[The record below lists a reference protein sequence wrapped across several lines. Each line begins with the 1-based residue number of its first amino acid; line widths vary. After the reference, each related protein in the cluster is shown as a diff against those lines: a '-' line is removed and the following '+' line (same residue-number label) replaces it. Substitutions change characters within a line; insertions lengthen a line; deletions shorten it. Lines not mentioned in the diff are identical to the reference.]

1 MRGLLLL
8 EDGLLVEGC
17 GFGSPGIRVGEIVF
31 TTGMVGYPETLTD
44 PSFCGQIL
52 VATHPLIGNYGVP
65 SRSILEHG
73 LPSHYESDR
82 IWVEAF
88 IVSFETSPSHWAS
101 SKSLHEWLAEEG
113 VPGISNV
120 DTRMLVKHIRDKGV
134 MMAVA
139 AVYPEENFLEL
150 EYLRKLLEESEH
162 YNEAYLVSRV
172 SPRKI
177 VIHEPGGN
185 ARRTVVV
192 VDCGVKYGIL
202 RELLKRGFRVVRI
215 PYNEDPIKYL
225 HEFNACGV
233 VFSNGPGNPELL
245 SDTIRSARAVIEY
258 GVPSLGI
265 CLGHQ
270 ILAIASG
277 AETYKLKY
285 GHRGQNKPCMC
296 VERSKC
302 FVTSQNHGFAVDEN
316 SLDETGFKLWMINVD
331 DRTIEG
337 LKHSSK
343 PIITVQFHPEG
354 SPGPLDSSWIFDMF
368 TGMVEKYGDA
378 L

>member
-1 MRGLLLL
+1 MQLLSIVFSKYYLTYYPLPEWWKNLYVVDECGFEGLAVKYCLKRCRRGLRGLLLL

-150 EYLRKLLEESEH
+150 EYLRKLKLKSE
-162 YNEAYLVSRV
+162 
-172 SPRKI
+172 
-177 VIHEPGGN
+177 
-185 ARRTVVV
+185 
-192 VDCGVKYGIL
+192 
-202 RELLKRGFRVVRI
+202 
-215 PYNEDPIKYL
+215 
-225 HEFNACGV
+225 
-233 VFSNGPGNPELL
+233 
-245 SDTIRSARAVIEY
+245 TIRY
-258 GVPSLGI
+258 
-265 CLGHQ
+265 
-270 ILAIASG
+270 
-277 AETYKLKY
+277 
-285 GHRGQNKPCMC
+285 
-296 VERSKC
+296 
-302 FVTSQNHGFAVDEN
+302 
-316 SLDETGFKLWMINVD
+316 
-331 DRTIEG
+331 
-337 LKHSSK
+337 
-343 PIITVQFHPEG
+343 
-354 SPGPLDSSWIFDMF
+354 
-368 TGMVEKYGDA
+368 
-378 L
+378 